1 MMRKTLMVMES
12 MVSIKRRRKN
22 EDMGKSNK
30 KNIPRLFWKYR
41 IRLWVKRN
49 ISERLPFIR

>member
-1 MMRKTLMVMES
+1 MTKKTLMVMES

-30 KNIPRLFWKYR
+30 KNIPRLF
-41 IRLWVKRN
+41 
-49 ISERLPFIR
+49 